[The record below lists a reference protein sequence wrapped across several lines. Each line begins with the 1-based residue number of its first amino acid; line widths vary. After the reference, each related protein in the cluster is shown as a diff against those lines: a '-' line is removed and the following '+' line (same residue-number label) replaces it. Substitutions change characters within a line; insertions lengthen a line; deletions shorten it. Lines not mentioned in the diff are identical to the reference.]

1 MCDSFQEEKEI
12 VAMMD
17 LRMAYEGN
25 DLAKFERTLH
35 DKRNKITDD
44 PFVMTY
50 LDPLR
55 QRIRES
61 VLLHMCRPYKKITLK
76 FMAGV
81 RKDDFDECFLLSGK
95 LLLTINFT
103 SLCYAFVLRPEG
115 RYDIVPGGSE
125 RVNEDSQ
132 LQPSAF
138 NLQPLLVL
146 AQ

>member
-1 MCDSFQEEKEI
+1 
-12 VAMMD
+12 MMD

-35 DKRNKITDD
+35 DKRNKITQD

-61 VLLHMCRPYKKITLK
+61 VLLHLCRPYKKITMD

-81 RKDDFDECFLLSGK
+81 SF
-95 LLLTINFT
+95 
-103 SLCYAFVLRPEG
+103 SLIM
-115 RYDIVPGGSE
+115 DIIS
-125 RVNEDSQ
+125 
-132 LQPSAF
+132 F
-138 NLQPLLVL
+138 
-146 AQ
+146 

>member
-1 MCDSFQEEKEI
+1 
-12 VAMMD
+12 MMD

-35 DKRNKITDD
+35 DKRNRITDD

-61 VLLHMCRPYKKITLK
+61 VLLHLTRPYQKITMA

-81 RKDDFDECFLLSGK
+81 RNKLDRSLGHVFFLFASVSVPFSYLSSFPIQTFAPLVISFFSPISPFSRIHGRGCFLCS
-95 LLLTINFT
+95 F
-103 SLCYAFVLRPEG
+103 P
-115 RYDIVPGGSE
+115 
-125 RVNEDSQ
+125 
-132 LQPSAF
+132 
-138 NLQPLLVL
+138 
-146 AQ
+146 

>member
-1 MCDSFQEEKEI
+1 MFFCFFLLKRKREKETVLFLTTRAKTKTRFQEEKEI

-35 DKRNKITDD
+35 DKRNRITDD

-55 QRIRES
+55 RRIRES
-61 VLLHMCRPYKKITLK
+61 VLLHLTRPYQKITMA

-81 RKDDFDECFLLSGK
+81 SKLS
-95 LLLTINFT
+95 TISFT
-103 SLCYAFVLRPEG
+103 TAAF
-115 RYDIVPGGSE
+115 
-125 RVNEDSQ
+125 
-132 LQPSAF
+132 
-138 NLQPLLVL
+138 
-146 AQ
+146 

>member
-1 MCDSFQEEKEI
+1 MLQLCLSTEVTFTCSEHACSFQEEKEI

-35 DKRNKITDD
+35 DKRNRITED

-55 QRIRES
+55 RRIRES
-61 VLLHMCRPYKKITLK
+61 VLLHLCRPYKKITMT

-81 RKDDFDECFLLSGK
+81 SMTSKPLHPTPSH
-95 LLLTINFT
+95 LT
-103 SLCYAFVLRPEG
+103 G
-115 RYDIVPGGSE
+115 
-125 RVNEDSQ
+125 
-132 LQPSAF
+132 
-138 NLQPLLVL
+138 
-146 AQ
+146 

>member
-1 MCDSFQEEKEI
+1 MTLPPDTQAREKVSESIHQLFYPLRRFQDEKEI

-35 DKRNKITDD
+35 DKRNRITED

-55 QRIRES
+55 RRIRES
-61 VLLHMCRPYKKITLK
+61 VLLHLTRPYQKITMA

-81 RKDDFDECFLLSGK
+81 NIKAR
-95 LLLTINFT
+95 
-103 SLCYAFVLRPEG
+103 
-115 RYDIVPGGSE
+115 
-125 RVNEDSQ
+125 
-132 LQPSAF
+132 
-138 NLQPLLVL
+138 
-146 AQ
+146 

>member
-1 MCDSFQEEKEI
+1 MFGACDRTRPNRLVTCVVSPIGQCNTRFSAPNKPDRFQEEKEI

-61 VLLHMCRPYKKITLK
+61 VLLHLCRPYKKITIK

-81 RKDDFDECFLLSGK
+81 SWV
-95 LLLTINFT
+95 LLLQIMMCLVYVPKCTPKTHKAKYIYN
-103 SLCYAFVLRPEG
+103 SFV
-115 RYDIVPGGSE
+115 
-125 RVNEDSQ
+125 
-132 LQPSAF
+132 
-138 NLQPLLVL
+138 
-146 AQ
+146 